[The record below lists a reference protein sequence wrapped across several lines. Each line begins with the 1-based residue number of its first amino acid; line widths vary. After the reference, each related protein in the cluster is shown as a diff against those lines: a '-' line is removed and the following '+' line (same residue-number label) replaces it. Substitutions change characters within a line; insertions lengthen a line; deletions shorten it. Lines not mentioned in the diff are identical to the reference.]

1 MKFKTLNKLSNKG
14 IEEILKYGTLV
25 EDDEEAIIVRSFDM
39 HEMEL
44 NEKVLSVAR
53 AGAGVNNIPLDKF
66 AEKGVVVFNTPGAN
80 SNAVKELTLC
90 GLLIAARDVVGG
102 VNWTKENKDLEGLA
116 KAVEKNKSKFAGGEI
131 YQKNILIIGLG
142 VIGVKVANAC
152 CALGMNVYG
161 YDPYLNVKN
170 ALKLDKN
177 VEYITT
183 YEELLGKV
191 DYISVHVPLNPYTK
205 EMINDSI
212 FTKVKPGVKLLNFS
226 RGELVNEADLQKA
239 IENNIISKYVTDF
252 PNNNVANMPNVIAI
266 PHLGASTEE
275 AEDICAEMAVKQTK
289 DYIDLGIIVNSVNY
303 PECILGK
310 KACENRVTILYK
322 NEEDLYANIQEIL
335 KEIKSKE
342 IVMKTNNKYGYIV
355 IECDVVE
362 EGTINRIKELQ
373 NVYKVR
379 VI

>member
-1 MKFKTLNKLSNKG
+1 
-14 IEEILKYGTLV
+14 
-25 EDDEEAIIVRSFDM
+25 
-39 HEMEL
+39 
-44 NEKVLSVAR
+44 
-53 AGAGVNNIPLDKF
+53 
-66 AEKGVVVFNTPGAN
+66 
-80 SNAVKELTLC
+80 
-90 GLLIAARDVVGG
+90 
-102 VNWTKENKDLEGLA
+102 
-116 KAVEKNKSKFAGGEI
+116 
-131 YQKNILIIGLG
+131 
-142 VIGVKVANAC
+142 
-152 CALGMNVYG
+152 MNVYG

-177 VEYITT
+177 VEYVTT
-183 YEELLGKV
+183 YEELLEKV

-289 DYIDLGIIVNSVNY
+289 DYIDLGTIVNSVNY

-322 NEEDLYANIQEIL
+322 NEEALYANIQEIL
-335 KEIKSKE
+335 KEIKAKE

>member
-25 EDDEEAIIVRSFDM
+25 EEDEEAIIVRSFDM

-44 NEKVLSVAR
+44 NGKVLSVAR

-80 SNAVKELTLC
+80 ANAVKELTLC
-90 GLLIAARDVVGG
+90 GLFIAARDVVGG

-170 ALKLDKN
+170 ALKLDQK
-177 VEYITT
+177 VEYISA
-183 YEELLGKV
+183 YDELLEKI

-205 EMINDSI
+205 GMINDSI
-212 FTKVKPGVKLLNFS
+212 FTKVKAGVKLLNFS
-226 RGELVNEADLQKA
+226 RGELVDEADLQKA
-239 IENNIISKYVTDF
+239 IDNNIISKYVTDF
-252 PNNNVANMPNVIAI
+252 PNNNVANMANVIAI

-289 DYIDLGIIVNSVNY
+289 DYINLGTIVNSVNY
-303 PECILGK
+303 PECVLGK
-310 KACENRVTILYK
+310 KVCENRVTILYK
-322 NEEDLYANIQEIL
+322 NEAEVYTSIQEIL
-335 KEIKSKE
+335 KEIKAKE

-355 IECDVVE
+355 VECDVVE
-362 EGTINRIKELQ
+362 EKTINEIKELE